1 MHAKNGL
8 HSNSARWFESPLWF
22 RDCEFFCCRRLP
34 GWDPSL
40 AAASRDNNTPLVPKA
55 SFSIRQLF
63 TEQRPES
70 TGPWTG
76 SPALKP
82 ELPACR
88 LFQGQIQIV
97 SQFLEAHLTESNGL
111 AMQQGKSAEEH
122 KAQH

>member
-1 MHAKNGL
+1 MKVENRGA
-8 HSNSARWFESPLWF
+8 SNSARWFESPLWF

-70 TGPWTG
+70 TPLEGFTRSQTRAP
-76 SPALKP
+76 SVPP
-82 ELPACR
+82 LPR
-88 LFQGQIQIV
+88 PDPNREPV
-97 SQFLEAHLTESNGL
+97 P
-111 AMQQGKSAEEH
+111 
-122 KAQH
+122 